1 MVAVKK
7 TQVGAILIDYIT
19 FVYILIYISIKT
31 VSFHNSTFSLDGE
44 MAGRYGGKL
53 SLELSKALEQWI
65 KKNNG
70 THPLK
75 NWIPFNPNH

>member
-1 MVAVKK
+1 MNINIFTSLGIILFYICCTTIGRYLLVGLQDEDNK
-7 TQVGAILIDYIT
+7 QVT
-19 FVYILIYISIKT
+19 
-31 VSFHNSTFSLDGE
+31 DGE